1 MGKPQSAVTW
11 QKSLCFFLEVL
22 LQRERKP
29 PGTELP
35 DGPFALIQG
44 MSVLATHC
52 NHPKLEA
59 SLSYQVL
66 PQPTKPGAAW
76 TSSPVPSP
84 QEVGTYCGVN
94 KCTDLV
100 TVELENSAGPPVL
113 L

>member
-1 MGKPQSAVTW
+1 MRRSECHFKGQDGETSVCRD
-11 QKSLCFFLEVL
+11 LCFFLEVL

-66 PQPTKPGAAW
+66 PQPPKAGAAW

-84 QEVGTYCGVN
+84 QEVGTYCGG
-94 KCTDLV
+94 
-100 TVELENSAGPPVL
+100 EQMH
-113 L
+113 